1 MSRLQLLLLKKRPF
15 NIWSHKLCLF
25 RIFWCKST
33 LTRILTSPMRTI
45 FKGQR
50 RYVHEL
56 PSAYILPKHTLLN
69 NKLRVRCYSL
79 RDCLPFINTQIT
91 ACRTHERRSHFG
103 LLLFVS
109 LLTCYIFVRFDGG
122 SSRDRSGFPL
132 ESKSAFAMSLSPC
145 RLENSGPPCSSLSCW
160 EPGIESEGVL
170 LRLPEEE
177 LTCLPLII

>member
-1 MSRLQLLLLKKRPF
+1 
-15 NIWSHKLCLF
+15 
-25 RIFWCKST
+25 
-33 LTRILTSPMRTI
+33 MRTI

-109 LLTCYIFVRFDGG
+109 LLTFYIFVRFDGG

-177 LTCLPLII
+177 LT